1 MAEGLRTVFGFVVS
15 ILQVCSVL
23 VILLG
28 VIRAIVH
35 YARTFFESGA
45 MHLAATGIR
54 LGQSI
59 VLGLDFQVAANILK
73 FALSRSSNNF
83 LFSAALFGLR
93 TVFNYFLKY
102 EEETVTGQDVAA

>member
-1 MAEGLRTVFGFVVS
+1 MAEGLRTVFGFLASV
-15 ILQVCSVL
+15 LEACSAL

-35 YARTFFESGA
+35 YARTFFESSA
-45 MHLAATGIR
+45 MHLAATGVQ
-54 LGQSI
+54 LGRSI
-59 VLGLDFQVAANILK
+59 VLGLDFQVAANILR
-73 FALSRSSNNF
+73 FGQSHAWNDL